1 MSDPRDNDLDP
12 ADESADEPSG
22 GSLPPSDE
30 LEAALREATESVE
43 ARAAERDGGS
53 TSGSAD
59 KVLLEAL
66 SEELQSGKQQF
77 EELSKERDDLQERLL
92 RLQAEFENF
101 RRRTREEGARLRDL
115 GRGDVAERMLDVL
128 DDFDRTIDA
137 AGDGVDE
144 GFLKGVQLVHDKLVR
159 SLGDVGLTRID
170 DAGAPFDPNRHD
182 AVQRLHLG
190 NRHQPHRALGPPGAG
205 LGLADAVG
213 HLFQPHGSAP
223 LQRLE
228 QFAQQEYLSNQMTG
242 CL

>member
-101 RRRTREEGARLRDL
+101 RRRGLKERQEAHNYGHQNLVKDLLPTVDNLDRAIDHTRQSDGGDL
-115 GRGDVAERMLDVL
+115 ESLLQGVDMLQRELLGILEQHAVAEIEAMGQ
-128 DDFDRTIDA
+128 A
-137 AGDGVDE
+137 
-144 GFLKGVQLVHDKLVR
+144 
-159 SLGDVGLTRID
+159 
-170 DAGAPFDPNRHD
+170 FDPALHEAMSQKPD
-182 AVQRLHLG
+182 ASVPPNTVIEVLQKGYQLRGRLLRPARVIVASAPKKAKTEG
-190 NRHQPHRALGPPGAG
+190 SGAG
-205 LGLADAVG
+205 
-213 HLFQPHGSAP
+213 
-223 LQRLE
+223 
-228 QFAQQEYLSNQMTG
+228 
-242 CL
+242 